1 MFDYFIDEG
10 EVEHLILDGEL
21 NYVKKV
27 YDTYMKVGENLK
39 LLDDKDK
46 NFYAKWFNELTKDIE
61 EKESKEIGD
70 ISNNI

>member
-1 MFDYFIDEG
+1 
-10 EVEHLILDGEL
+10 
-21 NYVKKV
+21 
-27 YDTYMKVGENLK
+27 MKVGKNLK